1 MEPKTIV
8 VPKTMANPQLTF
20 RIVGS
25 DLDDGA
31 VSFDDFVVFCANVTK
46 CLKSVEHVAVGATNH
61 VRFRI
66 ADLKYGSAS
75 LTLVPVPTSKGRR
88 SDCQSVT
95 TLFRK
100 TIAALGK
107 GQAVDKRFRTDDL
120 KRFREL
126 ALPLERHAKEV
137 WVGRTK
143 ISGKFTENID
153 KLLDDGIP
161 SRGEVAGRLE
171 RLDVHGRHQFELFP
185 PLGGKVTC
193 EFEPKLLAKVL
204 KAVTRQVNVVGTLK
218 FVNQEPFPQRV
229 QVSAMELRP
238 HDEELPT
245 LASLRGLA
253 PDCTDGMESVTFV
266 RAIRD
271 EQD

>member
-1 MEPKTIV
+1 MVLIS
-8 VPKTMANPQLTF
+8 MSNPQLTF

-31 VSFDDFVVFCANVTK
+31 VSFDDFVAFCGNVTR

-66 ADLKYGSAS
+66 ADLEYGSA
-75 LTLVPVPTSKGRR
+75 LIALAPVPTSKGTR
-88 SDCQSVT
+88 SDCRTVT
-95 TLFRK
+95 SLFRK
-100 TIAALGK
+100 TVSALGK

-126 ALPLERHAKEV
+126 ASPLERHAKEV

-153 KLLDDGIP
+153 RLLDAGIP
-161 SRGEVAGRLE
+161 SKGEVAGRLE

-218 FVNQEPFPQRV
+218 FANHEPYPQRV
-229 QVSAMELRP
+229 RVTAMELRP
-238 HDEELPT
+238 HDDELPT

-253 PDCTDGMESVTFV
+253 PDCTDGDDSVSFV
-266 RAIRD
+266 RAMRD